1 MSAESSQELRRI
13 FVAKATDAA
22 LILDDDDLVVLDQA
36 CAVADIL
43 TQLDADISANGVT
56 TTNSAGTVKVNAAVV
71 ESRQQRIALTRLMAV
86 MDQRINAARAGVP
99 STGQGGVRGV
109 HVGDGSQ
116 NQARDSERANRR
128 GETRQNRTAARRA

>member
-1 MSAESSQELRRI
+1 VTAENAQELRRI

-22 LILDDDDLVVLDQA
+22 LVLDDDDLVVLGQA

-43 TQLDADISANGVT
+43 TQLDADIAANGVT

-86 MDQRINAARAGVP
+86 MDQRINAARAGVS

-109 HVGDGSQ
+109 HVGNGRP
-116 NQARDSERANRR
+116 NQARDA
-128 GETRQNRTAARRA
+128 TRQRGDNSRGRGA